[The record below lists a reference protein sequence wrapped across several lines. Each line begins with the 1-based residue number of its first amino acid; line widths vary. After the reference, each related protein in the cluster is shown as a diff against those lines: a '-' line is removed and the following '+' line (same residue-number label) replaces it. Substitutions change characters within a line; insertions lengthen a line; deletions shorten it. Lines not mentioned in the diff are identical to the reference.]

1 MSDDESDLAV
11 VYVRVV
17 VNVDSLRRGY
27 EGEVELTPRIRQ
39 LVKAGYLQILGHV
52 WVLPE
57 PQPPA
62 PVVEV
67 PAVVL
72 ASPARTRAPR
82 KAAGDGAAGTGQA

>member
-1 MSDDESDLAV
+1 MSGDEGDLPV

-27 EGEVELTPRIRQ
+27 EGEVELTPRIQQ

-52 WVLPE
+52 WGPPE
-57 PQPPA
+57 PA

-67 PAVVL
+67 APVVL
-72 ASPARTRAPR
+72 ASPTRTRAPR
-82 KAAGDGAAGTGQA
+82 RAAGDGAAGTDQA